1 MIACA
6 KNLVRHLA
14 MSILVSSAIMA
25 HADSVIVVSVGGKS
39 FTAKIEDSE
48 TGRAFMEK
56 LPLTL
61 SMTELNGNE
70 KYCYGVTLPTA
81 SKYYS
86 TIEAGDLML
95 YGSNC
100 IVLFYGSAG
109 GYSYTRIGKLTATD
123 GLAAAVGS
131 GTASV
136 TFDKAK
142 LTAEIKMNGSTPSVT
157 AVTNLP
163 EGTIITKLAAQ
174 TLPASES
181 EWKDYDTLD
190 ATSKS
195 NCRFFKLKAAVD

>member
-81 SKYYS
+81 SKYDS

>member
-86 TIEAGDLML
+86 NIDEGDLML